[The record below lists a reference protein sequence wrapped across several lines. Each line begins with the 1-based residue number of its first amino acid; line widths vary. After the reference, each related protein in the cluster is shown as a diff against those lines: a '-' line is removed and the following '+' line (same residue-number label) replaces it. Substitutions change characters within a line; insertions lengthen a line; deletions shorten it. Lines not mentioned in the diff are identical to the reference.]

1 VPIAIFTNFVL
12 SASEWM
18 LEGASNKEWKAAGSA
33 SESFTKQATDAADT
47 LPRKFLLDTIVTS

>member
-12 SASEWM
+12 SACELV
-18 LEGASNKEWKAAGSA
+18 LEGVSSKEPKAAGSA

-47 LPRKFLLDTIVTS
+47 LPRKFLLDTIATS